1 MPVENLSEFFSFEEK
16 CDRTKFR
23 SHSQYCPSIF
33 EKLDIGLL
41 VDTTKYRFMKKIIF
55 SIIKKSYEIQ
65 TCNDHMF
72 ETGTYSWGAITR
84 IFFLPIVLGLSPN
97 LCAFSIF
104 VRTFWSKNRF
114 IANEKYFLRSNNF
127 TKRVFQII
135 IDNNIIAEESLC
147 F

>member
-1 MPVENLSEFFSFEEK
+1 MRSYQSSEPQPILSIHFWKTWHRIVNWQYEIWIHEK
-16 CDRTKFR
+16 IIV
-23 SHSQYCPSIF
+23 SIF
-33 EKLDIGLL
+33 
-41 VDTTKYRFMKKIIF
+41 
-55 SIIKKSYEIQ
+55 KKSCEIQ

-104 VRTFWSKNRF
+104 VRTFWSKNQF
-114 IANEKYFLRSNNF
+114 IADEKYFLRSNNF
-127 TKRVFQII
+127 TKRVSKII
-135 IDNNIIAEESLC
+135 IDNNIIAEESFC